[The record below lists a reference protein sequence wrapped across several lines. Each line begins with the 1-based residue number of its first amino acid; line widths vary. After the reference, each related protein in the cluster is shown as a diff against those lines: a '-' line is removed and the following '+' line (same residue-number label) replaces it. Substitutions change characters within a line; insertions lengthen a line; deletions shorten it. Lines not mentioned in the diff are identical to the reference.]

1 MSRPAGWARPMRSLR
16 RSCFLPQMKQA
27 SSQEQSCLWTEALRK
42 CRPLEGGVRHV
53 RGRRATVHTRAC
65 SAESPDAVDSSKRPG
80 WIVASGSVLESSV
93 NRYRRT
99 VGFQETGRRRSK
111 CLARISTSK
120 RGCVHISCHL
130 PSGRQLSR
138 NSTSEVWK
146 WNELH
151 VEGCRLLGCPTWLL
165 LSVFGF
171 VVLDS
176 LIDVVVTE
184 LEHAINES

>member
-1 MSRPAGWARPMRSLR
+1 MSRSAGWARPMRSLR
-16 RSCFLPQMKQA
+16 RSCFLPQMTQA

-111 CLARISTSK
+111 CLARISNALVATE
-120 RGCVHISCHL
+120 L
-130 PSGRQLSR
+130 
-138 NSTSEVWK
+138 STSIDWPETGLCEVMTRIVAYP
-146 WNELH
+146 E
-151 VEGCRLLGCPTWLL
+151 VDMCCP
-165 LSVFGF
+165 SV
-171 VVLDS
+171 
-176 LIDVVVTE
+176 
-184 LEHAINES
+184 